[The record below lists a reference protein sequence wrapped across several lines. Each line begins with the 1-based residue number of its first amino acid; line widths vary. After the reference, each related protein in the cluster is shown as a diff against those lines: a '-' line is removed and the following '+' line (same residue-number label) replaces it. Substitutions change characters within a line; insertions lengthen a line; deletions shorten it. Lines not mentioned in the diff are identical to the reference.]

1 MVANKYMLELT
12 EWDDITEMVEGEAR
26 ALLERLC
33 VKGPPI
39 DAFALA
45 EALKLSVHIDS
56 ELGTRGY
63 SRRRYSRRRYSRRR
77 WGIDTIMV
85 GSKNPGKSERKRFT
99 IAHEIG
105 EVLLAGKVGQD
116 LIEDASNLMAV
127 SLLLPI
133 MWFRKDAETLEF
145 ELPALKGRYPTVS
158 HEVIA
163 YRMLDVKPLIATI
176 FDNGR
181 LYRRKSSYPVR
192 VQGTYPLEREC
203 LECVSNSGERA
214 ILKDDTLCVTGWP
227 VFRDDWKRVI
237 LKTELNDFASD

>member
-1 MVANKYMLELT
+1 MASTVSNTLVANKHMLELT
-12 EWDDITEMVEGEAR
+12 EWDDIAGMVEEEAR
-26 ALLERLC
+26 ALLERLG

-45 EALKLSVHIDS
+45 EALNLSVHIDS

-63 SRRRYSRRRYSRRR
+63 SRRR
-77 WGIDTIMV
+77 WDIDTIMV
-85 GSKNPGKSERKRFT
+85 GSKNPGKSERKHFT

-116 LIEDASNLMAV
+116 LIEDACNLMAV

-145 ELPALKGRYPTVS
+145 ELPALKGHYSTVS

-163 YRMLDVKPLIATI
+163 YLMLDVKPLIATI

-192 VQGTYPLEREC
+192 VQGTYPLEMEC

-214 ILKDDTLCVTGWP
+214 ILKDDALSVTGWP

-237 LKTELNDFASD
+237 LKTELNDFAPD